1 MSSQSQKLPEI
12 TFQAHLAGRDFTF
25 HSTWGLF
32 SPTAVDEGSAM
43 LAESTTI
50 VPDERILD
58 IGCGYGAIGI
68 PLAAQ
73 CSGGIVHMIDKD
85 FVAVEYAKRNAE
97 ENHISHCE
105 TYLSNLFSNV
115 PRNDFS
121 LIVSNVPAKVGNV
134 FLSHLVSRSQD
145 FLVPGGRLVIVA
157 IAGLRKLFKREF
169 IAAYGNYEKI
179 RQGKTYAVVQA
190 VKKA

>member
-1 MSSQSQKLPEI
+1 MVAQSQELPEL
-12 TFQAHLAGRDFTF
+12 TFHTQFVGREFLF

-32 SPTAVDEGSAM
+32 SPTDVDNGSRM
-43 LAESTTI
+43 LVESINI

-73 CSGGIVHMIDKD
+73 CPGGTVHMIDKD

-97 ENHISHCE
+97 ENHMVNCE

-115 PRNDFS
+115 PRKDFS

-134 FLSHLVSRSQD
+134 FLSHLVSGSQD
-145 FLVPGGRLVIVA
+145 FLVPSGRLIIVA
-157 IAGLRKLFKREF
+157 IAGLREFFKREF
-169 IAAYGNYEKI
+169 MNTFSNYEKL

-190 VKKA
+190 VKRN